1 MSDSDSSNCTPPS
14 GSRFTENITDV
25 VYISLPIPSS
35 ATFSCHICTTVG
47 QKLSTHNSLKKHFRA
62 THKGTVVV
70 RFECHICQFEL
81 PSVRSYAAHHA
92 EIHSRRPVSPPST
105 TPGTP
110 QVPPISSEA
119 IDCFLAAAR
128 RQSISEALPPD
139 PSTVA
144 PIPPTAAP
152 ILLDTRPM
160 HPHPPGLLI
169 NFGPR
174 ELLPPLSA
182 SLSEVPSDFP
192 PPPPEPD
199 PPDGNG
205 SLWSWTGRTN
215 VLYDVLDHPVVSGC
229 WERGGGGRCY
239 RPRSNPPIVTEEIR
253 IARQLLLPSAVSV
266 PSPEMPQ
273 NSVAPVLAQPP
284 SPLATPGLRNTTHT
298 PPTGSLHVFGAPGAR
313 GLVGAEISHL
323 STVSDPVHSPS
334 MPDAPPWNRD
344 AGHSDLPRRPGTRL
358 STSPLS
364 AQPPGLDRPYS
375 SSSERVLPSLLS
387 EIPPWNVGA
396 GHFDIPQRSARL
408 ANLSHHPIPLRVPR
422 EITREGQS
430 RRCAPSTSTTSVHS
444 GHILS
449 FGEPLR
455 SPPLPDE
462 TPLHTAAGY
471 FNLPQ
476 LGPSSRP
483 LTQQHQPTPCHVQQ
497 YEDMVNP
504 RVMTAHQPPPPNEA
518 DFAAE
523 PLPNGAD
530 DVADP
535 PDDDGLPPPPKLT
548 DQQRQWNATF
558 HSLLQTD
565 LEGLSA
571 LSQEIATAAAERKDA
586 APPDQSRDAVPTQ
599 RGTRRAPPRRQQ
611 YNPQDAS
618 EIQKLYRIDR
628 NKAMTHILDE
638 PSPYCAADPAA
649 IEAHLSTI
657 FSGTDHP
664 WSDPPPCVPEFTQT
678 TTPEELTFLTAPITP
693 REVANRLQRMKNT
706 APGPDGA
713 RYAGLRRADPG
724 CHTLALIY
732 SRCLAQAQVPLA
744 WKESTTVLIYKAGD
758 RDNLNN
764 WRPLSLGNTIAK
776 LYSGVLADRV
786 SRWAEEGKRI
796 SPQQKGFTRHDGCL
810 EHNFILQ
817 SAINQA
823 RRTGQELCVAW
834 LDLANAFPSVPH
846 NHIFGTLSL
855 LGLPAELIA
864 VIRDLYTDTTTRGMT
879 STGLTAPIPLSA
891 GVKQGCPLS
900 PVVFD
905 LAMEPIIRAV
915 VALKP
920 LSFKLGLIDQ
930 STLAFADDLSLLA
943 KNDVALQRQLDVAS
957 ETADWCGL
965 TFKPSKC
972 ATLHILNRETVD
984 SVFTIDENPLA
995 VLGEGQHYRHLGV
1008 PTGFR
1013 NKQTPEESLAK
1024 IGTDLDLLDASLL
1037 APWQKIDAVVTFLV
1051 PRLDFILRGADVR
1064 VKPLSKLDKTMKKC
1078 VKKWMNLPQRASA
1091 EVVFIPSPLG
1101 GAGILPFSDMRN
1113 VCAVTHGYRLLTCP
1127 DDSVRET
1134 AWDTLKTAVQ
1144 LKIRHVPTMDDVAS
1158 YLNGATDG
1166 EMANTNGDVPS
1177 LWSRVRICTRALRR
1191 TADIQWWWCATR
1203 GEMQLIV
1210 PRPDKEPNQARAHPA
1225 ARRQVCSLLKTALR
1239 AAYLQRLLKK
1249 PDQGKVY
1256 SVTSLRSESNHM
1268 MKSGLY
1274 TRFADWRF
1282 LHRARLD
1289 TMPLNGTRRFGNGSK
1304 RCRRCNNILESL
1316 PHVLSHCKYVSRP
1329 RALRHHATVH
1339 RLAKGT
1345 PAIAGTTSE
1354 DRKIPGTSCQLRPDL
1369 VVTNALT
1376 RSISIIDVAV
1386 VFENKYEAFQL
1397 ARSGKIQKYS
1407 LLADELRSQGW
1418 DVYLNAFI
1426 VGALGGWDPDNE
1438 TVIRQLRISKSY
1450 AKLMKKLIISDTIRW
1465 SRDIYVEFISGKRQY
1480 QEVAPTNP
1488 IPAHPRCDPARIE
1501 QPGEE

>member
-1 MSDSDSSNCTPPS
+1 MSDSDTAPS
-14 GSRFTENITDV
+14 DIPLGASGFTENVEEV
-25 VYISLPIPSS
+25 VYISLPIPPST
-35 ATFSCHICTTVG
+35 TFSCHICSTVG
-47 QKLSTHNSLKKHFRA
+47 QKLASHNSLKKHFRT
-62 THKGTVVV
+62 THKSSVIV
-70 RFECHICQFEL
+70 RFECAICRFEL
-81 PSVRSYAAHHA
+81 PGVKSYAAHQA
-92 EIHSRRPVSPPST
+92 EFHPNQRVLSPTPPELAAPSL
-105 TPGTP
+105 
-110 QVPPISSEA
+110 PISSA
-119 IDCFLAAAR
+119 DIDQFLLTAR
-128 RQSISEALPPD
+128 QQASSDRQSPEPFPVVTPPPMVATPNLI
-139 PSTVA
+139 PSSSG
-144 PIPPTAAP
+144 P
-152 ILLDTRPM
+152 L
-160 HPHPPGLLI
+160 HNPHRPPGLLI
-169 NFGPR
+169 NFGPS
-174 ELLPPLSA
+174 ESPPLPSA
-182 SLSEVPSDFP
+182 GSSRP
-192 PPPPEPD
+192 PTPD
-199 PPDGNG
+199 PRDDYD
-205 SLWSWTGRTN
+205 SLWSWTGLTN
-215 VLYDVLDHPVVSGC
+215 VLYDERSYPVTGGY
-229 WERGGGGRCY
+229 WERGGGGRR
-239 RPRSNPPIVTEEIR
+239 RPLRPNMPSVSVPLVPEDILR
-253 IARQLLLPSAVSV
+253 ARQLLLPS
-266 PSPEMPQ
+266 
-273 NSVAPVLAQPP
+273 VAPTP
-284 SPLATPGLRNTTHT
+284 SLEVPQSSNSIGSSFPESPTPALCLRNTM
-298 PPTGSLHVFGAPGAR
+298 PC
-313 GLVGAEISHL
+313 
-323 STVSDPVHSPS
+323 HSPDS
-334 MPDAPPWNRD
+334 TAAANIQSPD
-344 AGHSDLPRRPGTRL
+344 SVE
-358 STSPLS
+358 S
-364 AQPPGLDRPYS
+364 AYS
-375 SSSERVLPSLLS
+375 SSSDPVLSSPLPVL
-387 EIPPWNVGA
+387 PPWNLTA
-396 GHFDIPQRSARL
+396 GHLDIPQRPARPAHSFQRPL
-408 ANLSHHPIPLRVPR
+408 LQRDLPCIPRKGRSHRCVSSTYSHS
-422 EITREGQS
+422 GQS
-430 RRCAPSTSTTSVHS
+430 LPVSD
-444 GHILS
+444 
-449 FGEPLR
+449 PLR
-455 SPPLPDE
+455 SPSLPVDA
-462 TPLHTAAGY
+462 PLHTAAGY
-471 FNLPQ
+471 FNLPRTRS
-476 LGPSSRP
+476 GSP
-483 LTQQHQPTPCHVQQ
+483 LLTPPHQSTTCPVQQ
-497 YEDMVNP
+497 YTDMVNP
-504 RVMTAHQPPPPNEA
+504 RAVTACQPPPPEA
-518 DFAAE
+518 APAAE
-523 PLPNGAD
+523 PLDIVGTD
-530 DVADP
+530 DYEDP
-535 PDDDGLPPPPKLT
+535 WNDDEAPPPPKLT
-548 DQQRQWNATF
+548 DQQRQWIATF
-558 HSLLQTD
+558 YSLLPAD

-571 LSQEIATAAAERKDA
+571 LSQEIATTAAERKGA
-586 APPDQSRDAVPTQ
+586 ALPTQSREVVPTQ
-599 RGTRRAPPRRQQ
+599 RGTRRAPPQRQH
-611 YNPQDAS
+611 YSPQDAS
-618 EIQKLYRIDR
+618 EIQKLYRLDR
-628 NKAMTHILDE
+628 NKAMTHILAE
-638 PSPYCAADPAA
+638 PSPYCVADSAA
-649 IEAHLSTI
+649 IEDHLSTI
-657 FSGTDHP
+657 FSATDHP

-678 TTPEELTFLTAPITP
+678 TTPEEFSFLTAPITP
-693 REVANRLQRMKNT
+693 REVSHRLQRMKNT

-732 SRCLAQAQVPLA
+732 SRCLAQAQVPVA

-786 SRWAEEGKRI
+786 SRWAEDGKRI

-846 NHIFGTLSL
+846 SHIFGTLTL
-855 LGLPAELIA
+855 LGLPAELVA

-879 STGLTAPIPLSA
+879 STGLTAPIPISA

-920 LSFKLGLIDQ
+920 LSFQLGLIDQ
-930 STLAFADDLSLLA
+930 SVLAFADDLSLLA

-1013 NKQTPEESLAK
+1013 NKQTPDESLAR
-1024 IGTDLDLLDASLL
+1024 IGTDLNLLDASLL

-1078 VKKWMNLPQRASA
+1078 VKTWMNLPQRASA

-1134 AWDTLKTAVQ
+1134 AWDSLKTAVQ
-1144 LKIRHVPTMDDVAS
+1144 LKIRRVPTMDDIAQ
-1158 YLNGATDG
+1158 YLNGSTEG
-1166 EMANTNGDVPS
+1166 EMAKTNGDVPS
-1177 LWSRVRICTRALRR
+1177 LWSRVRVCTRALRR
-1191 TADIQWWWCATR
+1191 TADIQWWWCSTR
-1203 GEMQLIV
+1203 GELQLIV
-1210 PRPDKEPNQARAHPA
+1210 PRPAKEPHQARAHPA

-1345 PAIAGTTSE
+1345 PAISGTTSE
-1354 DRKIPGTSCQLRPDL
+1354 DRKIPGTSFQLRPDL
-1369 VVTNALT
+1369 VVTNAIT

-1397 ARSGKIQKYS
+1397 ARTGKIQKYT

-1480 QEVAPTNP
+1480 QEVAPLNP
-1488 IPAHPRCDPARIE
+1488 IPAHPHYGPALTD
-1501 QPGEE
+1501 QPGDE